1 MVEELEEAL
10 QVQYIKLHFTVAFL
24 EDTVLPKDKVSALR
38 GGMGNMLV
46 QANCISNGQCA
57 CCKFISECLVQRTI
71 YSKYEF
77 KPAFV
82 TEGESV
88 GYVLECENYGQEFKK
103 DDFLKFNLL
112 LFGKTIMYFHQFME
126 AFLALGVKGLGKERG
141 KYRIVS
147 VTNSLNKTIYF
158 EGKYD
163 ISKYQVLRL
172 YDYVVYRQK
181 QTQNCKIENQLVFKT
196 PLTLKYNGIFLMEYQ
211 VWPILK
217 AISRRIFMLDC
228 YEGIYNHYYQMEKF
242 RTPEIKYQEHNIIS
256 VRRYS
261 ERKNQSMVLK
271 GIKGYFLVEE
281 WYPENLPLLF
291 AGELIHIG
299 KNTSF
304 GFGRYRIK

>member
-103 DDFLKFNLL
+103 DEDRK
-112 LFGKTIMYFHQFME
+112 
-126 AFLALGVKGLGKERG
+126 
-141 KYRIVS
+141 S
-147 VTNSLNKTIYF
+147 V
-158 EGKYD
+158 
-163 ISKYQVLRL
+163 V
-172 YDYVVYRQK
+172 
-181 QTQNCKIENQLVFKT
+181 
-196 PLTLKYNGIFLMEYQ
+196 
-211 VWPILK
+211 
-217 AISRRIFMLDC
+217 
-228 YEGIYNHYYQMEKF
+228 
-242 RTPEIKYQEHNIIS
+242 
-256 VRRYS
+256 
-261 ERKNQSMVLK
+261 
-271 GIKGYFLVEE
+271 
-281 WYPENLPLLF
+281 
-291 AGELIHIG
+291 
-299 KNTSF
+299 
-304 GFGRYRIK
+304 